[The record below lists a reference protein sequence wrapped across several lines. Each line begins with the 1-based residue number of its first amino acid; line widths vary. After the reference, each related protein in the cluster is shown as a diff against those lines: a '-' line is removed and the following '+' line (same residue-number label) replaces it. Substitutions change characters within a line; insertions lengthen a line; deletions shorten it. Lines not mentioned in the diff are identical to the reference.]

1 MKIKGKLLLKNILIF
16 IGLILLVSG
25 KIFIREFNN
34 LDEIWV
40 FNTARCFANGLLPYR
55 DFTIIITPLLSMIAG
70 TILKI
75 FGTEL
80 IVFRFLECFEVAT
93 ILFVIYKIL
102 VKLKINKS
110 ISLLMTLVIYL
121 AYSDIFAFD
130 YNWAVLLITLLTV
143 YMEIKFLKEEFS
155 FKRDFILGMLV
166 RFSNPI

>member
-1 MKIKGKLLLKNILIF
+1 MKNKLLVKNILIYL
-16 IGLILLVSG
+16 GLILLVSG

-121 AYSDIFAFD
+121 AYSDIFTFD

-143 YMEIKFLKEEFS
+143 YMELKFLKAEFS
-155 FKRDFILGMLV
+155 FKRDFILGILV

>member
-1 MKIKGKLLLKNILIF
+1 MKNKLLLKNILIY

-70 TILKI
+70 TILRI

-121 AYSDIFAFD
+121 AYSDIFTFD

-143 YMEIKFLKEEFS
+143 YMELKFLKEEFS
-155 FKRDFILGMLV
+155 FKRNFILGMLV

>member
-1 MKIKGKLLLKNILIF
+1 MKNKLLLKNILIYV
-16 IGLILLVSG
+16 GLILLVSG

-80 IVFRFLECFEVAT
+80 IVFRFLECFEIAS
-93 ILFVIYKIL
+93 ILFIIYKIL
-102 VKLKINKS
+102 IKLKINKS
-110 ISLLMTLVIYL
+110 ISLIMTLVIYL
-121 AYSDIFAFD
+121 AYSDIFTFD

-143 YMEIKFLKEEFS
+143 YMELKFLKEEFS
-155 FKRDFILGMLV
+155 FKRDFVLGMLV
-166 RFSNPI
+166 RLSNPI

>member
-1 MKIKGKLLLKNILIF
+1 MKNKLLVKNILIYL
-16 IGLILLVSG
+16 GLILLVSG

-102 VKLKINKS
+102 VKLKINRS

-121 AYSDIFAFD
+121 AYSDIFTFD

-143 YMEIKFLKEEFS
+143 YMELKFLKAEFS
-155 FKRDFILGMLV
+155 FKRDFILGILV

>member
-1 MKIKGKLLLKNILIF
+1 MKNKLLLKNILIY

-93 ILFVIYKIL
+93 ILFIIYKIL

-121 AYSDIFAFD
+121 AYSDIFTFD

-143 YMEIKFLKEEFS
+143 YMELKFLKKEIS

>member
-1 MKIKGKLLLKNILIF
+1 
-16 IGLILLVSG
+16 
-25 KIFIREFNN
+25 
-34 LDEIWV
+34 
-40 FNTARCFANGLLPYR
+40 
-55 DFTIIITPLLSMIAG
+55 MIAG

-110 ISLLMTLVIYL
+110 ISLIMTLVIY
-121 AYSDIFAFD
+121 SDIFTFD

-143 YMEIKFLKEEFS
+143 YMELKFLKEEFS

-166 RFSNPI
+166 RFSNFI

>member
-1 MKIKGKLLLKNILIF
+1 MKDKLLLKNVLIY

-102 VKLKINKS
+102 VKLKINRS

-121 AYSDIFAFD
+121 AYSDIFTFD

-143 YMEIKFLKEEFS
+143 YMELKFLKAEFS

>member
-1 MKIKGKLLLKNILIF
+1 MKNKLLVKNILIYL
-16 IGLILLVSG
+16 GLILLVSG

-121 AYSDIFAFD
+121 AYSDIFTFD

-143 YMEIKFLKEEFS
+143 YMELKFLKKEFS